1 MVTEISNFVI
11 GIVGRIISGVL
22 TTMVVRIA
30 ENLLRRTN
38 RPHLAMIR
46 LASRYY

>member
-22 TTMVVRIA
+22 NTMIVRIA
-30 ENLLRRTN
+30 EKFVKKN
-38 RPHLAMIR
+38 
-46 LASRYY
+46 

>member
-1 MVTEISNFVI
+1 MCLPLWLFE
-11 GIVGRIISGVL
+11 L
-22 TTMVVRIA
+22 LK
-30 ENLLRRTN
+30 NLLRRTN